1 MQLSKY
7 TQENDKVLTVID
19 RKMIFKI
26 DDNFFIDDK
35 GIKSFTEKNIEN
47 IVPLKLNQEV
57 HYAKK
62 YIRKC
67 TRSENG
73 IISLDFKE
81 DIYNFLKGKEY
92 DEEECY
98 VSNGSFLVACYLMSV
113 PVKLFYDEINEITK
127 DLEITEDI
135 KNNMCSFAEVCL
147 QKPLKEY
154 VIKPTKNRTYF
165 GLEIHQGNLVKENDI
180 KKLPFYDFWYESSKG
195 STYAIIDDEEYV
207 YLSDFESFSKLFI
220 KTGKHRFQKGD

>member
-1 MQLSKY
+1 MQLSKFL
-7 TQENDKVLTVID
+7 QEKNEVLTMID

-26 DDNFFIDDK
+26 DDNFFIDDE

-62 YIRKC
+62 YIKRC

-98 VSNGSFLVACYLMSV
+98 VSNGSFLVACYLMGV
-113 PVKLFYDEINEITK
+113 PINH
-127 DLEITEDI
+127 TEDT
-135 KNNMCSFAEVCL
+135 FAEVFL
-147 QKPLKEY
+147 EKPLKEY
-154 VIKPTKNRTYF
+154 VIKPTKNRTFF
-165 GLEIHQGNLVKENDI
+165 GLEIYQGNLVKENDI
-180 KKLPFYDFWYESSKG
+180 KKLPFYDFWYESAKG
-195 STYAIIDDEEYV
+195 STYAIIDDEEYI
-207 YLSDFESFSKLFI
+207 YLTDFESFSKLFI
-220 KTGKHRFQKGD
+220 ETGKNRFQKGD

>member
-19 RKMIFKI
+19 RKMIFKV

-62 YIRKC
+62 YIKRC

-73 IISLDFKE
+73 IISLAFKE
-81 DIYNFLKGKEY
+81 DIYNFLKSKGY

-98 VSNGSFLVACYLMSV
+98 VSNGSFLVACYLMGV
-113 PVKLFYDEINEITK
+113 PVNH
-127 DLEITEDI
+127 TEDT
-135 KNNMCSFAEVCL
+135 FAEVFL
-147 QKPLKEY
+147 EKPLKEY
-154 VIKPTKNRTYF
+154 VIKPTKNRTFF
-165 GLEIHQGNLVKENDI
+165 GLEIYQGNLVKENDI

>member
-1 MQLSKY
+1 MQLSKFL
-7 TQENDKVLTVID
+7 QEKNEVLTMID

-26 DDNFFIDDK
+26 DDNFFIDDE

-62 YIRKC
+62 YIKRC

-81 DIYNFLKGKEY
+81 DIYNFLKGEEY

-113 PVKLFYDEINEITK
+113 PVNH
-127 DLEITEDI
+127 TEDI
-135 KNNMCSFAEVCL
+135 FAGVFLE
-147 QKPLKEY
+147 KPLKEY
-154 VIKPTKNRTYF
+154 VIKPTKNKTFF
-165 GLEIHQGNLVKENDI
+165 GLEIYQDKLIKIDDI
-180 KKLPFYDFWYESSKG
+180 KKLPFYDLWYESSKG
-195 STYAIIDDEEYV
+195 STQPLIDNEEYV

-220 KTGKHRFQKGD
+220 ETGKHRFQKRD

>member
-1 MQLSKY
+1 MQLSKFL
-7 TQENDKVLTVID
+7 QEKNEVLTMID

-26 DDNFFIDDK
+26 DDNFFIDDE

-62 YIRKC
+62 YIKRC

-73 IISLDFKE
+73 IISLAFKE
-81 DIYNFLKGKEY
+81 DIYNFLKGKDYYEA
-92 DEEECY
+92 ECY
-98 VSNGSFLVACYLMSV
+98 VSNGSFLVACYLMGV
-113 PVKLFYDEINEITK
+113 PVNH
-127 DLEITEDI
+127 TEDT
-135 KNNMCSFAEVCL
+135 FAEVFL
-147 QKPLKEY
+147 EKPLKEY

-180 KKLPFYDFWYESSKG
+180 KKLPFYDFWYESAKG
-195 STYAIIDDEEYV
+195 STYVIIDDEEYI
-207 YLSDFESFSKLFI
+207 YLTDFESFSKLFI

>member
-1 MQLSKY
+1 MQLSKFA
-7 TQENDKVLTVID
+7 QANDEVLTMID

-26 DDNFFIDDK
+26 NKDFFIDDK

-57 HYAKK
+57 HYEKK
-62 YIRKC
+62 YIKRC

-81 DIYNFLKGKEY
+81 DIYNFLKDKEY

-98 VSNGSFLVACYLMSV
+98 VSNGSFLVACYLMGVS
-113 PVKLFYDEINEITK
+113 VKLFYDGRNEITK

-135 KNNMCSFAEVCL
+135 KNNICSFAEVCL
-147 QKPLKEY
+147 IKPLKNK
-154 VIKPTKNRTYF
+154 IYF
-165 GLEIHQGNLVKENDI
+165 GLEIYQGNLVKENDI

-195 STYAIIDDEEYV
+195 STQPLIDNEE
-207 YLSDFESFSKLFI
+207 
-220 KTGKHRFQKGD
+220 

>member
-7 TQENDKVLTVID
+7 TQDNDKVLTVID

-26 DDNFFIDDK
+26 DDNFFIDDE

-62 YIRKC
+62 YIKRC

-81 DIYNFLKGKEY
+81 DIYNFLKDKEY

-180 KKLPFYDFWYESSKG
+180 KKLPFYDFWYESAKG
-195 STYAIIDDEEYV
+195 STYVIIDDEEYI
-207 YLSDFESFSKLFI
+207 YLTDFESFSKLFI

>member
-1 MQLSKY
+1 MQLSKFL
-7 TQENDKVLTVID
+7 QEKNEVLTMID

-26 DDNFFIDDK
+26 DDNFFIDDE

-62 YIRKC
+62 YIKRC

-73 IISLDFKE
+73 IISLAFKE

-113 PVKLFYDEINEITK
+113 PVKLFYDGRNEITK

-180 KKLPFYDFWYESSKG
+180 KKLPFYDFWYESAKG
-195 STYAIIDDEEYV
+195 STYAIIDDEEYI
-207 YLSDFESFSKLFI
+207 YLTDFESFSKLFI
-220 KTGKHRFQKGD
+220 ETGKNRFQKGD

>member
-26 DDNFFIDDK
+26 DDNFFIDDE

-62 YIRKC
+62 YIKRC

-98 VSNGSFLVACYLMSV
+98 VSNGSFLVACYLMGV
-113 PVKLFYDEINEITK
+113 PVKLFYDGRN
-127 DLEITEDI
+127 EITEDLVITENI
-135 KNNMCSFAEVCL
+135 KNNICSFAEVCL

-154 VIKPTKNRTYF
+154 VIKPTKNKTYF
-165 GLEIHQGNLVKENDI
+165 GLKIHQDKLIKIDDI

-195 STYAIIDDEEYV
+195 STYAIIDDEEYA
-207 YLSDFESFSKLFI
+207 YLNDFESFSKLFI
-220 KTGKHRFQKGD
+220 ETGKHRFQNRD

>member
-1 MQLSKY
+1 MQLSKFA
-7 TQENDKVLTVID
+7 QANDEVLTMID

-26 DDNFFIDDK
+26 NKDFFIDDK

-62 YIRKC
+62 YIKRC

-154 VIKPTKNRTYF
+154 VIKPTKNKTFF
-165 GLEIHQGNLVKENDI
+165 GLEIYQGNLVKENDI
-180 KKLPFYDFWYESSKG
+180 KKLPFYDFWYESAKG
-195 STYAIIDDEEYV
+195 STYVIIDDEEYI
-207 YLSDFESFSKLFI
+207 YLTDFESFSKLFI

>member
-7 TQENDKVLTVID
+7 TQDNDKVLTVID

-62 YIRKC
+62 YIKRC

-73 IISLDFKE
+73 IISLAFKE
-81 DIYNFLKGKEY
+81 DIYNFLKSKGY

-113 PVKLFYDEINEITK
+113 PVKLFYDGRNEITK

-180 KKLPFYDFWYESSKG
+180 KKLPFYDFWYESAKG

>member
-1 MQLSKY
+1 MQLSKFA
-7 TQENDKVLTVID
+7 QANDEVLTMID

-26 DDNFFIDDK
+26 NKDFFIDDK

-62 YIRKC
+62 YIKRC

-81 DIYNFLKGKEY
+81 DIYNFLKSKGY

-113 PVKLFYDEINEITK
+113 PVNHN
-127 DLEITEDI
+127 TEDI
-135 KNNMCSFAEVCL
+135 FAEVFL
-147 QKPLKEY
+147 EKPLKEY
-154 VIKPTKNRTYF
+154 VIKPTKNKTFF
-165 GLEIHQGNLVKENDI
+165 GLEIYQGNLVKENDI
-180 KKLPFYDFWYESSKG
+180 KKLPFYDFWYESAKG

-220 KTGKHRFQKGD
+220 ETGKHRFQKRD

>member
-26 DDNFFIDDK
+26 DDNFFIDDE

-62 YIRKC
+62 YIKRC
-67 TRSENG
+67 TRSEDG
-73 IISLDFKE
+73 IISFAFIE
-81 DIYNFLKGKEY
+81 DIFNFLKGKEY
-92 DEEECY
+92 DEEDCY
-98 VSNGSFLVACYLMSV
+98 VSNGSFLVACYLMGV
-113 PVKLFYDEINEITK
+113 PVKLLYDESNEITK
-127 DLEITEDI
+127 YLEITDDI
-135 KNNMCSFAEVCL
+135 KNNVCNLAKVCL

-154 VIKPTKNRTYF
+154 VIKPTKNRTFF
-165 GLEIHQGNLVKENDI
+165 GLEIYQGNLVKENDI
-180 KKLPFYDFWYESSKG
+180 KKLPFYDFWLDSSKG
-195 STYAIIDDEEYV
+195 STYAIIEDEEYI
-207 YLSDFESFSKLFI
+207 YLSDFESFSRLFI
-220 KTGKHRFQKGD
+220 ETGKHRYQKRD

>member
-35 GIKSFTEKNIEN
+35 GIKSFTDKNIEN
-47 IVPLKLNQEV
+47 IVPLQLNQEV

-62 YIRKC
+62 YIKRC

-73 IISLDFKE
+73 IISFAFKE
-81 DIYNFLKGKEY
+81 DIYNFLKRKGY
-92 DEEECY
+92 NEEECY

-113 PVKLFYDEINEITK
+113 PLKL
-127 DLEITEDI
+127 TEDT
-135 KNNMCSFAEVCL
+135 FAEVFL
-147 QKPLKEY
+147 EKPPKEYIIKPLKN
-154 VIKPTKNRTYF
+154 KTFF
-165 GLEIHQGNLVKENDI
+165 GLEIHQDKLIKIDDI
-180 KKLPFYDFWYESSKG
+180 KKLPFYDFWLESSKG
-195 STYAIIDDEEYV
+195 STYAIIDNEEYA
-207 YLSDFESFSKLFI
+207 YLNDFENFSKLFI
-220 KTGKHRFQKGD
+220 EIGKNRFEKRD

>member
-7 TQENDKVLTVID
+7 TQDNDKVLTVID

-62 YIRKC
+62 YIKRC

-73 IISLDFKE
+73 IISLAFKE

-154 VIKPTKNRTYF
+154 VIKPTKNRTFF
-165 GLEIHQGNLVKENDI
+165 GLEIYQGNLVKENDI
-180 KKLPFYDFWYESSKG
+180 KKLPFYDFWYESAKG
-195 STYAIIDDEEYV
+195 STYVIIDDEEYI
-207 YLSDFESFSKLFI
+207 YLTDFESFSKLFI

>member
-7 TQENDKVLTVID
+7 TQDNDKVLTVID

-62 YIRKC
+62 YIKRC

-81 DIYNFLKGKEY
+81 DIYNFLKDKEY

-113 PVKLFYDEINEITK
+113 PVKLFYDGRNEITK

-195 STYAIIDDEEYV
+195 STYVIIDDEEYV

>member
-26 DDNFFIDDK
+26 DDNFFIDDE

-62 YIRKC
+62 YIKRC

-73 IISLDFKE
+73 IISLAFKE

-154 VIKPTKNRTYF
+154 VIKPTKNRTFF
-165 GLEIHQGNLVKENDI
+165 GLEIYQGNLVKENDI
-180 KKLPFYDFWYESSKG
+180 KKLPFYDFWYESAKG
-195 STYAIIDDEEYV
+195 STYVIIDDEEYI
-207 YLSDFESFSKLFI
+207 YLTDFESFSKLFI

>member
-26 DDNFFIDDK
+26 DDNFFIDDE

-62 YIRKC
+62 YIKRC

-98 VSNGSFLVACYLMSV
+98 VSNGSFLVACYLMGV
-113 PVKLFYDEINEITK
+113 PVNH
-127 DLEITEDI
+127 TEDT
-135 KNNMCSFAEVCL
+135 FAEVFL
-147 QKPLKEY
+147 EKPLKEY

-195 STYAIIDDEEYV
+195 STYAIIDDEEYA
-207 YLSDFESFSKLFI
+207 YLNDFESFSKLFI
-220 KTGKHRFQKGD
+220 ETGKHRFQNRD

>member
-1 MQLSKY
+1 MQLSKFL
-7 TQENDKVLTVID
+7 QEKNEVLTMID

-62 YIRKC
+62 YIKRC

-154 VIKPTKNRTYF
+154 VIKPTKNRTFF
-165 GLEIHQGNLVKENDI
+165 GLEIYQGNLVKENDI
-180 KKLPFYDFWYESSKG
+180 KKLPFYDFWLDSSKG
-195 STYAIIDDEEYV
+195 STYAIIDDEEYIN
-207 YLSDFESFSKLFI
+207 LSDFESFSKLFI

>member
-26 DDNFFIDDK
+26 DDNFFIDDE

-62 YIRKC
+62 YIKRC

-154 VIKPTKNRTYF
+154 VIKPTKNRTFF
-165 GLEIHQGNLVKENDI
+165 GLEIYQGNLVKENDI

>member
-62 YIRKC
+62 YIKRC

-81 DIYNFLKGKEY
+81 DIYNFLKSKGY

-98 VSNGSFLVACYLMSV
+98 VSNGSFLVACYLMGV
-113 PVKLFYDEINEITK
+113 PVNH
-127 DLEITEDI
+127 TEDT
-135 KNNMCSFAEVCL
+135 FAEVFL
-147 QKPLKEY
+147 EKPLKEY

-195 STYAIIDDEEYV
+195 STYAIIDDEEYI